1 MAMVNSLLLEPTYWN
16 WLLLGLVLI
25 IAEILAPGICL
36 VWFGVGALAVGGI
49 LFLLPTVGWQLQW
62 LLFVTLS
69 MGSIVVWWL
78 YDKNRSDSTQQTSLN
93 RRGQQYVGRV
103 FTLDTPIVNRQG
115 RVRIDDS
122 SWKIQGPDCPAGT
135 RVRIVGVDGIVLKV
149 TADGP

>member
-1 MAMVNSLLLEPTYWN
+1 MVNGLLLEPAYWN

-25 IAEILAPGICL
+25 IAEILAPGIYL

-62 LLFVTLS
+62 LLFVMLS

-93 RRGQQYVGRV
+93 RRGEQYIGREV
-103 FTLDTPIVNRQG
+103 TLDTPIVNRQG
-115 RVRIDDS
+115 RVRVDDS
-122 SWKIQGPDCPAGT
+122 SWKIEGPDCPAGT

-149 TADGP
+149 TADGS